1 MSWRPA
7 KCLST
12 LKREVDRRWPNRDHR
27 TDGMIGDVAHCG
39 GGGTSDHCPNSAGVV
54 RAFDIDVDGIPAH
67 WLAEHFRVLGAR
79 GDRRLAN
86 GGYVIFN
93 RRIASW
99 SHEWRWRTY
108 TGDSPHTDHIHLS
121 VSRDAAGYDK
131 DGAWGI
137 AMAQIPPG
145 QGQSP
150 TPPPRQRHE
159 LGSRELR
166 LKNPL
171 MSGTDVAF
179 VQRFTGAEDDGDFG
193 EKTQA
198 RVMRYQGIVGLAR
211 TGVVGRETWRKMRV
225 TVTF

>member
-12 LKREVDRRWPNRDHR
+12 LKREVDRRWPHRDHR
-27 TDGMIGDVAHCG
+27 TDGMIGDAAHCG

-54 RAFDIDVDGIPAH
+54 RAFDIDVDGIRAD
-67 WLAEHFRVLGAR
+67 WLAEHFRALGAR

-99 SHEWRWRTY
+99 SHGWRWRVY
-108 TGDSPHTDHIHLS
+108 TGESPHTDHVHLS
-121 VSRDAAGYDK
+121 VSRDASGYDK
-131 DGAWGI
+131 DGGWGI
-137 AMAQIPPG
+137 ASATISPPPG
-145 QGQSP
+145 GSP
-150 TPPPRQRHE
+150 TALPRHA

-166 LKNPL
+166 FKNPQ
-171 MSGTDVAF
+171 MRGTDVAF
-179 VQRFTGAEDDGDFG
+179 VQRWTGAEDDGDFG
-193 EKTQA
+193 ETTQA
-198 RVMRYQGIVGLAR
+198 RVKRYQGIVRLDR
-211 TGVVGRETWRKMRV
+211 TGVVDRETWKKMRV

>member
-27 TDGMIGDVAHCG
+27 TDGMIGDAAHCG
-39 GGGTSDHCPNSAGVV
+39 GASPTSDHCPNSAGVV
-54 RAFDIDVDGIPAH
+54 RAFDIDVDGIRAD
-67 WLAEHFRVLGAR
+67 WLAEHFRVLGAQ

-99 SHEWRWRTY
+99 SHEWRWRAY

-121 VSRDAAGYDK
+121 VSRDASGYDK
-131 DGAWGI
+131 DGGWGI
-137 AMAQIPPG
+137 ATATISAPSGGP
-145 QGQSP
+145 S
-150 TPPPRQRHE
+150 TALPRHA

-171 MSGTDVAF
+171 LRGTDVAF
-179 VQRFTGAEDDGDFG
+179 VQRWTGAEDDGDFG

-198 RVMRYQGIVGLAR
+198 RVMRYQGIVGLDQ
-211 TGVVGRETWRKMRV
+211 TGVVGRETWKEMRV